1 MSAVI
6 RPHILTGPIPPGLDD
21 DGQPMSPWLNRTRRL
36 ERDCAE
42 MLGLAKG
49 VLADGTITVAEAD
62 LVRDWAGQHPDAM
75 GQWPIN
81 ALKARLDRAF
91 ADGRIDEAEREDLS
105 ALLAAI
111 VGGTA
116 GMVGGEGA
124 TTALPLD
131 QPQPALAWTGSV
143 FVFTGKFA
151 FGPREACQEQ
161 VVRRGAICEDNVTRR
176 CRYLVLGT
184 FGSRDWVQTPFGR
197 KIEKAVKY
205 REAGQPLAIV
215 SEDHWA
221 ESLG

>member
-1 MSAVI
+1 MAT
-6 RPHILTGPIPPGLDD
+6 HFLNEPIPAGLDA
-21 DGQPMSPWLNRTRRL
+21 DGQPMSLAFNRTRRL

-49 VLADGTITVAEAD
+49 VLADGTITAVEAE
-62 LVRDWAGQHPDAM
+62 LVRDWAAQHPDAM
-75 GQWPIN
+75 QQWPIN
-81 ALKARLDRAF
+81 TLKARLDRAF
-91 ADGRIDEAEREDLS
+91 SDGRIEETERKDLS
-105 ALLAAI
+105 ALLTAI

-116 GMVGGEGA
+116 GMIGREDA
-124 TTALPLD
+124 TTTLPLD

-161 VVRRGAICEDNVTRR
+161 AMRRGGICEENITRR
-176 CRYLVLGT
+176 TRYLVLGT
-184 FGSRDWVQTPFGR
+184 FGSRDWVQTAFGR

-205 REAGQPLAIV
+205 RAAGRPLAIV

-221 ESLG
+221 ESLA